1 MHTVLQ
7 TVDKFSDL
15 AKLFSKNFFLNQNNF
30 ANKFYY
36 HKNLKNVIKTI
47 FVVTAAETWQEMKQV
62 GGGEWGPEVQINL
75 MPPEVPKVNLF
86 FPNSGSS
93 GQLLVE
99 GMIDFQI
106 PFFILDMKKEPSGD
120 ISARRV
126 LQTK

>member
-36 HKNLKNVIKTI
+36 HKNLKKVIKTI
-47 FVVTAAETWQEMKQV
+47 FVVTAAETLAGNET
-62 GGGEWGPEVQINL
+62 GGGRGVGAGGSNKLDAARSAQS
-75 MPPEVPKVNLF
+75 KSF
-86 FPNSGSS
+86 FPYSGSS
-93 GQLLVE
+93 GRPLVE